1 MGHGSRPAHT
11 LSEMT
16 AYQAFNEGTEPVQL
30 PEDLTSAD
38 DEATRS
44 PQSPASPIRRSNT
57 EPLASQANG
66 LTVRSHAREPAFAAR
81 SPGAS
86 GRLATMPA
94 DLNSEDFLASA
105 MQMRDPL
112 GDVLDWLGKSDL
124 GADHRFVPPD
134 LGVGNFEDDL
144 MDVETP
150 ILGAMDAR
158 ELFADMVDEAGPTAR
173 AQAPRSRPPKPAKPQ
188 KEEPSSAVSNCA
200 LAPVCLLPNS
210 SRNSRDH
217 SNEEEE
223 EWVARQARTGTVG
236 RLVIYSEGDLP
247 QDDILL
253 RGGHDRHLVVAA
265 VRDGGPAAKA
275 GVKAGDRLVSIDGK
289 KEFLGLSADAVRDRL
304 QAPAMIVFLGFVG
317 KLQAEVRLTCADR
330 MCGLSLRHEVAR
342 GYNDAP
348 LQVCEEKV
356 FNAGIASLFLAVKD
370 SREPEETVEKSER
383 TGLGGDIET
392 TPLLKE
398 SSRGTAKVD
407 EVDPVTG
414 EPIAF
419 NLDSYAPHTPMF
431 ELQRFE
437 ALDLVRRALA
447 HKESHFERR
456 SPPACSSGSVP
467 SLPVAPITPTSW
479 THGVDG
485 KDSLEGMM
493 KKPVGD
499 HGQEVDDDMAVH
511 LRAPPQMV
519 PDDSR
524 SPGAGLSTSSD
535 AAGHHDTAGPRTARK
550 AMPCLDPDTC
560 SDQCRTILA

>member
-16 AYQAFNEGTEPVQL
+16 TISFINEEPVQL
-30 PEDLTSAD
+30 PEDMTLGAQ
-38 DEATRS
+38 DEAPLS
-44 PQSPASPIRRSNT
+44 PGTPIRRSNT
-57 EPLASQANG
+57 EPVAGQANG
-66 LTVRSHAREPAFAAR
+66 HLREQALNTSSIIRGLARPHTADREPA
-81 SPGAS
+81 
-86 GRLATMPA
+86 RLAAMPA
-94 DLNSEDFLASA
+94 DLHSEDFMAPA
-105 MQMRDPL
+105 MQLSDPL

-134 LGVGNFEDDL
+134 LGVGSFEDDL
-144 MDVETP
+144 MDGETP
-150 ILGAMDAR
+150 LLGAMDAR

-188 KEEPSSAVSNCA
+188 QEPPSAAVASCA
-200 LAPVCLLPNS
+200 MAPVCLLPNG
-210 SRNSRDH
+210 SRGSRDH

-223 EWVARQARTGTVG
+223 EWVARQQRTGTVG

-304 QAPAMIVFLGFVG
+304 RAPAMIVFLGFVG

-370 SREPEETVEKSER
+370 PRELEETDEVKISAGKS
-383 TGLGGDIET
+383 GDIET

-398 SSRGTAKVD
+398 KTDQSSRPD

-414 EPIAF
+414 EPITI
-419 NLDSYAPHTPMF
+419 NLDTYAPHIPMF
-431 ELQRFE
+431 ELQRYE
-437 ALDLVRRALA
+437 ASDLVRRALA
-447 HKESHFERR
+447 HKDVNLKSERR
-456 SPPACSSGSVP
+456 SPPASVP
-467 SLPVAPITPTSW
+467 SLPIAPVTSTSW
-479 THGVDG
+479 AQSVDS
-485 KDSLEGMM
+485 KESLEGSL
-493 KKPVGD
+493 KKPSGD
-499 HGQEVDDDMAVH
+499 HGQEVEDDIGVQIVRPSAQVGSGSPPSPTVQLGGGAV
-511 LRAPPQMV
+511 
-519 PDDSR
+519 
-524 SPGAGLSTSSD
+524 
-535 AAGHHDTAGPRTARK
+535 GHHDTGGPRTARK

-560 SDQCRTILA
+560 VDQCVSNLS